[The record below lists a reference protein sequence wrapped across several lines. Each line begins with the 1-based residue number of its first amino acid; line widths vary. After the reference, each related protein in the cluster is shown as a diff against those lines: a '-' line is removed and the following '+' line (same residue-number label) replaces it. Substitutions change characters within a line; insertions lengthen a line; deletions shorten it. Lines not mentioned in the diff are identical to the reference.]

1 MKTFAMIVAMMMV
14 SCGVLFTGMPI
25 VQKESFGAGDA
36 QEDWKR
42 EFDNICSK
50 TQDAIEFS
58 VGELRH
64 LIAQCDALKPR
75 IEKLDEPQ
83 RKVTLKRLQ
92 MCRDFYVY
100 LLEAKENQ

>member
-1 MKTFAMIVAMMMV
+1 MKMFATIIAIMLSSGA
-14 SCGVLFTGMPI
+14 LFTGLPI
-25 VQKESFGAGDA
+25 VQIESFGTEVS

-50 TQDAIEFS
+50 TQDALEFS
-58 VGELRH
+58 VGELRD
-64 LIAQCDALKPR
+64 LIARCDALKPR

-100 LLEAKENQ
+100 LLEGKENQ

>member
-1 MKTFAMIVAMMMV
+1 MFTMIAAILV
-14 SCGVLFTGMPI
+14 SYGALFTGMPI
-25 VQKESFGAGDA
+25 VQIESFGTEVA
-36 QEDWKR
+36 QEDWKK

-50 TQDAIEFS
+50 TQDALEFS

-64 LIAQCDALKPR
+64 LIARCDALKPR

>member
-1 MKTFAMIVAMMMV
+1 MKMFAMILAIMF
-14 SCGVLFTGMPI
+14 SSGVLFTSMPI
-25 VQKESFGAGDA
+25 VQKESFGAGDT

-50 TQDAIEFS
+50 TQDAMEFS
-58 VGELRH
+58 AGELRN
-64 LIAQCDALKPR
+64 LIARCDTLKPR

-83 RKVTLKRLQ
+83 RKVTLKRPQ

>member
-1 MKTFAMIVAMMMV
+1 MKMFATIIAIMLSSGA
-14 SCGVLFTGMPI
+14 LFTGLPI
-25 VQKESFGAGDA
+25 VQIESFGTEVS

-50 TQDAIEFS
+50 TQDALEFS
-58 VGELRH
+58 VGELRD
-64 LIAQCDALKPR
+64 LIARCDALKPR

-92 MCRDFYVY
+92 TCRDFYVY

>member
-1 MKTFAMIVAMMMV
+1 MKMFAMIVAIMF
-14 SCGVLFTGMPI
+14 SSGTLFTGMPI
-25 VQKESFGAGDA
+25 AQIESFGAKVA

-50 TQDAIEFS
+50 TQDAMEFS
-58 VGELRH
+58 AGELRN
-64 LIAQCDALKPR
+64 LIARCDALKPR
-75 IEKLDEPQ
+75 IERLDEPQ

-92 MCRDFYVY
+92 MCRDLYVY

>member
-1 MKTFAMIVAMMMV
+1 MKMFATIIAIMLSSGA
-14 SCGVLFTGMPI
+14 LFTGLPI
-25 VQKESFGAGDA
+25 VQIESFGTEVS

-50 TQDAIEFS
+50 TQDALEFS
-58 VGELRH
+58 VGELRD
-64 LIAQCDALKPR
+64 LIARCDALKPR

>member
-1 MKTFAMIVAMMMV
+1 MKMFAMILAIMF
-14 SCGVLFTGMPI
+14 SSGVLFTSMPI
-25 VQKESFGAGDA
+25 VQKESFGAGDT
-36 QEDWKR
+36 QEDWRR

-50 TQDAIEFS
+50 TQDAVEFS
-58 VGELRH
+58 MGELKNLVAR
-64 LIAQCDALKPR
+64 CDALKPR

-83 RKVTLKRLQ
+83 RRVTLKRLQ

>member
-1 MKTFAMIVAMMMV
+1 MKMFAMIVAIML
-14 SCGVLFTGMPI
+14 SSGVLLTGMPI
-25 VQKESFGAGDA
+25 VQIESFGAGDT

-50 TQDAIEFS
+50 TQDALEFS
-58 VGELRH
+58 MGELRD
-64 LIAQCDALKPR
+64 LIARCDALKPR